1 MKSCVFHGPGHLTV
15 EELPTPKPGPGE
27 VLVKTQAASLCFSDI
42 RVYRGEKHADPGVVI
57 GHEAA
62 GLVTEVGRGVT
73 DIQVGD
79 RVAVC
84 PVLACGECY
93 FCIRGKR
100 NRCLRRR
107 SLGYQVNGGLSEYI
121 LAPAELVAQG
131 HLLKVPPGMPA
142 DMAAMVEP
150 FACSLYS
157 LEVCQVRPGGAL
169 AIVGGGPM
177 GLTHLIIARAMGC
190 ATIVVSDPLEE
201 RLAVARELGATATV
215 NPKVDDLR
223 EAVLELTG
231 GLGVDAA
238 VVSVGNIPAVEAGLL
253 IVRKQGFVN
262 IFGGL
267 PPGSVLS
274 LDPNLVHYNELFLT
288 GTQNAPS
295 DYYARTVPLLASL
308 PQARRLLTHRF
319 TIDNAPKAFQS
330 RMEMEGLKA
339 VVDFS

>member
-1 MKSCVFHGPGHLTV
+1 MKGLIFHGPGQLTV
-15 EELPTPKPGPGE
+15 EEIPTPGTGPGE
-27 VLVKTQAASLCFSDI
+27 VLVQTQAASLCFSDI
-42 RVYRGEKHADPGVVI
+42 RVYRGEKHADPGVVL

-62 GLVTEVGRGVT
+62 GLVVEVGQGVT
-73 DIQVGD
+73 DIRVGD
-79 RVAVC
+79 RVALC

-100 NRCLRRR
+100 NRCTRRT
-107 SLGYQVNGGLSEYI
+107 SLGYQVNGGLAEYI
-121 LAPAELVAQG
+121 LAPRELVSQG

-157 LEVCQVRPGGAL
+157 LEVCQVRPGGSL
-169 AIVGGGPM
+169 AIIGAGPM
-177 GLTHLIIARAMGC
+177 GLTHVLIAQAMGC
-190 ATIVVSDPLEE
+190 ATIIVSDPLEE
-201 RLAVARELGATATV
+201 RLAVALELGATAAV
-215 NPKVDDLR
+215 SPKANDLR
-223 EAVLELTG
+223 EVVLELTD

-238 VVSVGNIPAVEAGLL
+238 VVSVGSIPAVETGLQV
-253 IVRKQGFVN
+253 VRKQGIVN

-274 LDPNLVHYNELFLT
+274 VDPNLLHYSELFLT

-295 DYYARTVPLLASL
+295 DHYARTVPLLASI

-319 TIDNAPKAFQS
+319 TIENAPQAFES
-330 RMEMEGLKA
+330 RMAMEGLKA
-339 VVDFS
+339 VVDF